1 MRSFKELFEK
11 VYSRLDLSLEE
22 SKDALFSMMESFW
35 EPSQIGAFLTAL
47 HIKGETPNEV
57 AGFALAMRD
66 MAIPVPLQDCQALDT
81 CGTGGDRKGSFN
93 VSTIASFVLAGAG
106 IPVIKHIGRAL
117 SSRCGSA
124 DLIEALGIRCRLLPE
139 EVSEAVM
146 QTSFAFLYTPDY
158 HPASAAVAEIRQQ
171 LGVPTIFN
179 LLGPLTNPARPAAQ
193 LIGVY
198 DRHAMELMAGALR
211 VIDVRKRATL
221 VHSIDGW
228 DEATPCCDFLLHP
241 LHGKASWVSS
251 RLFGIDPCNPEDMA
265 GGSAL
270 ENSRICLSVLS
281 GSKGAWRNIVL
292 LNATIAAMV
301 YYPDCSDREA
311 LDLVTLAVDSGSA
324 MNVVLKLRQKFPGEQ
339 GL

>member
-11 VYSRLDLSLEE
+11 VYSRLDLSIEE
-22 SKDALFSMMESFW
+22 SKDALYSIMEGFW

-66 MAIPVPLQDCQALDT
+66 MAVPVPMHDVQALDV

-93 VSTIASFVLAGAG
+93 VSTIAALVLAGAG
-106 IPVIKHIGRAL
+106 IPVLKHGNRAV

-124 DLIEALGIRCRLLPE
+124 DLLEALGIRCRLLPE
-139 EVSEAVM
+139 EVAESVNHAG
-146 QTSFAFLYTPDY
+146 FAFLYAPDY
-158 HPASAAVAEIRQQ
+158 HPATASVAEIRKQ

-198 DRHAMELMAGALR
+198 DRYAMDLMAGAIR
-211 VIDVRKRATL
+211 TMDPHKRASL
-221 VHSIDGW
+221 IHSIEGW
-228 DEATPCCDFLLHP
+228 DEATPSCDFMLYP
-241 LHGKASWVSS
+241 LKGKPSWVNC

-265 GGSAL
+265 GGSSL
-270 ENSRICLSVLS
+270 ENARICLSVLS
-281 GSKGAWRNIVL
+281 GAKGAWRSIVL
-292 LNATIAAMV
+292 LNATLAAMV
-301 YYPDCSDREA
+301 YYPDISDKEA
-311 LDLVTLAVDSGSA
+311 LELVTQALDSGA
-324 MNVVLKLRQKFPGEQ
+324 GMNVVLKLREKFPGEA
-339 GL
+339 L